1 MPGNEQIIYGR
12 QPVLEAFSSNIT
24 VERVVVRIGAS
35 GRVIKDIY
43 NAAKSKS
50 VRIDRLPP
58 QIFDRKFDFKASGGV
73 AAVISLVRSV
83 ELEELLQS
91 IRKTTDHPFLIILDG
106 IEDPH
111 NLGAIARSAE
121 AAGCNGIIIPR
132 RRSAPLNEVAIKASA
147 GTLLNIP
154 VAKAANLASVV
165 DRLKKEGLWIY
176 GADMSGEDYRK
187 LEYAESLALIVG
199 SEGYGISKLV
209 RSKCD
214 QLVSIPM
221 KGKVNSLNASVSA
234 GILLFHVTSSR

>member
-1 MPGNEQIIYGR
+1 MPENDQLIYGR
-12 QPVLEAFSSNIT
+12 QPVMEAFNSGVT
-24 VERVVVRIGAS
+24 VEKIIIRAGAS
-35 GRVIKDIY
+35 GRIIKDIY
-43 NAAKSKS
+43 QTAKLKGIR
-50 VRIDRLPP
+50 VDRLPP
-58 QIFDRKFDFKASGGV
+58 QIFDRKYEFKASGGV

-154 VAKAANLASVV
+154 VVKVANLASVV

-199 SEGYGISKLV
+199 SEGRGISKLV